1 MDVATGVAETLM
13 RRGVIFA
20 GIDMIGGWLSEVN
33 ITCPA
38 MLSPDRASMKGFDL
52 IANAIEDLASD

>member
-1 MDVATGVAETLM
+1 VDVVTGVAETLLK
-13 RRGVIFA
+13 RGVVFA

-38 MLSPDRASMKGFDL
+38 LLNPDRSSLKGFDF
-52 IANAIEDLASD
+52 IAKTIDELSSH